1 MTKSLLPPT
10 LPISAKPPIVTFL
23 SADAWVSISDA
34 VVTMFTCGIG
44 VCGWANPGKK
54 HIQRLSE
61 LEGKK
66 TASAEGNAERAH
78 SRIDCG
84 LLLWQ
89 WLAG

>member
-1 MTKSLLPPT
+1 MTKSLLSPT
-10 LPISAKPPIVTFL
+10 LSVSAKPPIITFFF
-23 SADAWVSISDA
+23 ADALVSISDA

-44 VCGWANPGKK
+44 VCGSANPGKK

-61 LEGKK
+61 LEGVK
-66 TASAEGNAERAH
+66 TASAERAH

>member
-61 LEGKK
+61 LEGVK
-66 TASAEGNAERAH
+66 TASAEENAERAH